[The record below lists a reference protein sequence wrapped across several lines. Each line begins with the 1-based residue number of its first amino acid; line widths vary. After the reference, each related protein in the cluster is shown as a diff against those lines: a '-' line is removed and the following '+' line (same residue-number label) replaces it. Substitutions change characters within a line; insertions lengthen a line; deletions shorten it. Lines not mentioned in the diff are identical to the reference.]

1 MERVL
6 QPQPQFRG
14 HFSLM
19 GTFYSSV
26 VKHSQEIVFLLHFNI
41 TGPHRHTDLS
51 SRHLPFSCIKQ
62 LQNKRHTLARL
73 QDGMGSLP
81 L

>member
-1 MERVL
+1 MEQVL

-41 TGPHRHTDLS
+41 TGPHRHTDL
-51 SRHLPFSCIKQ
+51 K
-62 LQNKRHTLARL
+62 
-73 QDGMGSLP
+73 
-81 L
+81 